1 MSAPSG
7 SAGPGTPAWLYAA
20 NRRRASH
27 ANMRISDAER
37 AEVADLLS
45 AHYSDGRLDQ
55 AEFNQRLDQA
65 MHAKTY
71 SELGGVLA
79 DLPHTDGPPSAEI
92 QRQHGRSPHPM
103 LVVVAVVVVA
113 IVVGRWLLSPFT
125 GGPFSGGFYLP
136 WWLWVGGLAFLV
148 LRFGPRRRP

>member
-20 NRRRASH
+20 NRRRASYS
-27 ANMRISDAER
+27 NMRISDAER

-55 AEFNQRLDQA
+55 AEFNTRLDQA

-71 SELGGVLA
+71 AELGGLLA
-79 DLPHTDGPPSAEI
+79 DLPHTDGAPPAEL
-92 QRQHGRSPHPM
+92 QRQHGRSLHPF
-103 LVVVAVVVVA
+103 LVVAAVAGIA
-113 IVVGRWLLSPFT
+113 LLVGHWLLSPFT
-125 GGPFSGGFYLP
+125 AGPFGGFYLP
-136 WWLWVGGLAFLV
+136 WWVWVGGLAFLV
-148 LRFGPRRRP
+148 LRFGPRRRQ

>member
-7 SAGPGTPAWLYAA
+7 SATPETPAWLHSV
-20 NRRRASH
+20 NRRRASY

-71 SELGGVLA
+71 ADLSGLLA
-79 DLPHTDGPPSAEI
+79 DLPPTDAGPATEI
-92 QRQHGRSPHPM
+92 QRQLPVRSHHPL
-103 LVVVAVVVVA
+103 LVLAAVVVIA
-113 IVVGRWLLSPFT
+113 IVAGHWVVGNFH
-125 GGPFSGGFYLP
+125 GGFYLP
-136 WWLWVGGLAFLV
+136 SWIWIGALVFVV
-148 LRFGPRRRP
+148 LRFGPGLWRRH

>member
-7 SAGPGTPAWLYAA
+7 SATPGTPAWLFAA
-20 NRRRASH
+20 NRRRASY

-45 AHYSDGRLDQ
+45 SHYSDGRLDQ

-71 SELGGVLA
+71 ADLSGLLA
-79 DLPHTDGPPSAEI
+79 DLPPTDAAPPAEI
-92 QRQHGRSPHPM
+92 ARQHSGRSLHPW
-103 LVVVAVVVVA
+103 LVVAAVVLIA
-113 IVVGRWLLSPFT
+113 IAVGHVLTWPWTT
-125 GGPFSGGFYLP
+125 GPLGNGFWLP
-136 WWLWVGGLAFLV
+136 WWVWAGAVVFLV
-148 LRFGPRRRP
+148 LRYGRRRS